1 MYTQRSKYW
10 PAYTWKI
17 QTSYSDSIKGKLSGE
32 FIISETEFEKI
43 YFDIFDKINASFY
56 HLERLRENEEFAVQL
71 GKELAKI
78 EIPGTEGMMGI
89 AGSPYEPI
97 EYEYEAFLA
106 TTKSA
111 LDFISILMAKGLGRK
126 EDDIVSFTNNI
137 QQDNSDIS
145 TLKGK
150 IYELLRRQKYKTFID
165 EYKGNKPGSKS
176 KRNFAIHQG
185 SLPIGTINI
194 PINNPLQ
201 APLLSKALDPNNS
214 NPHVSI
220 RTSQNLIEYCQ
231 GQFYLSCDLL
241 TNILSLISNNKF
253 KNGSKSSVYQQR
265 VDSKK
270 EKST

>member
-17 QTSYSDSIKGKLSGE
+17 QTSYSSLIKGKLSDE

-78 EIPGTEGMMGI
+78 EIPGTEGMIGI

-97 EYEYEAFLA
+97 EYEYEAFLI
-106 TTKSA
+106 TIKSA
-111 LDFISILMAKGLGRK
+111 LDFVSILLAKGLNRK
-126 EDDIVSFTNNI
+126 EDGIVSFTNNI
-137 QQDNSDIS
+137 QTNNTDPS

-150 IYELLRRQKYKTFID
+150 IYALLCSPKYVTFIN

-176 KRNFAIHQG
+176 KRNFATHQG

-194 PINNPLQ
+194 PINNPKSE
-201 APLLSKALDPNNS
+201 PLLSKALNPNDPE
-214 NPHVSI
+214 PHLSI
-220 RTSQNLIEYCQ
+220 RTSPNLVEYCEN
-231 GQFYLSCDLL
+231 QFYQACDLL
-241 TNILSLISNNKF
+241 VEILSLISNNKF
-253 KNGSKSSVYQQR
+253 EQGEKSSVYQQR
-265 VDSKK
+265 LRVKNN
-270 EKST
+270 EV